1 MAVRHGAE
9 LPGRYS
15 FRTMERAN
23 VIRTSKK
30 GNYEPIFHNN
40 KLLNCLE
47 NIENQAI

>member
-1 MAVRHGAE
+1 MAMRHGAD

-30 GNYEPIFHNN
+30 GYYEPIFQNN
-40 KLLNCLE
+40 KMFNCLE
-47 NIENQAI
+47 NMGNQAI